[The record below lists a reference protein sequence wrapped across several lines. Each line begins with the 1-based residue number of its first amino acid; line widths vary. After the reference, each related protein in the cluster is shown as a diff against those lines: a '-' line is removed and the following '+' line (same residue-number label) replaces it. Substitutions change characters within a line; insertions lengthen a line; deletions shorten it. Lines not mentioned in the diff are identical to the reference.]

1 MVEPWEQK
9 YKDFFLLSFL
19 FCGINTGD
27 LMKIKTIENGRI
39 NFIRQKTGVPNSL
52 KVEPEAMEIINR
64 NRGKG
69 HLIDVMD
76 RYAEPR
82 TWTSKVDKALKG
94 IAERNGLP
102 ALTMYHARV
111 TWATICGAD
120 LGIDD
125 SIIGRALAH
134 KPEKKVTNLYIKRID
149 YSKVDAANR
158 LVIDT
163 VFGIAKKF

>member
-1 MVEPWEQK
+1 
-9 YKDFFLLSFL
+9 
-19 FCGINTGD
+19 
-27 LMKIKTIENGRI
+27 MKIKTIENGRI